1 MLETMRN
8 QAQSWIAKLILGGI
22 ALSFGLWGVGD
33 YFLGSRVEY
42 VAEVDDA
49 PITDLEFKQAFERQV
64 NAYRSM
70 MGRNL
75 SKDMIKQLGLKS
87 ETLQTLVNRRLLAEE
102 ASKMGLVTSE
112 AVLVSSVRN
121 NPSFQSAGNFDP
133 QRYRILTRNM
143 GFRTTLDFENEMR
156 LNLMVESLQKAIAD
170 SARVSDREL
179 RDAFDREY
187 EQRVIAAVMIDPES
201 LRDGITISDAQAR
214 AWYDAHQERYQSQ
227 EKVVAHVV
235 VIDPKGLGKDLELS
249 EDDIN
254 AAYEAAKDSFVV
266 PETRHAREIMIR
278 VGTVAEEADWKKAE
292 ARMKA
297 VQDRLAKGENFAD
310 VAKATSDDV
319 TAEDGGDLGLVAA
332 GSLPPQL
339 DEALFAMSEGTTSSV
354 IKADNGLF
362 LLQLESIT
370 PKGTKALADVHD
382 ELAARLRAERAKEE
396 AYQLSRDLDD
406 ALGMEDS
413 LVAAAKTT
421 NLTLHDTGAISRE
434 EALADALLS
443 SSPELLAQVFRTQPG
458 EVIHITELKDGRFAA
473 VEVSERIAPEVLPF
487 KDVAASVYDDAKSD
501 QATTKARDL
510 AKSLLD
516 AKDGVPSPDDV
527 AQQAGQAKFLSKAV
541 RRNGLGDDSAW
552 LTKAV
557 IDAGFH
563 ATKGQWNPN
572 VVETSRGMALVYVQ
586 DVIAASDDE
595 FAQQKETIRDENKR
609 AKGAVR
615 FARWMATVRDQH
627 DIVTHQAVLDRI

>member
-1 MLETMRN
+1 MRN

-42 VAEVDDA
+42 VAEVDDGS
-49 PITDLEFKQAFERQV
+49 ITDLEFRQAFERQV
-64 NAYRSM
+64 NAYSSM

-75 SKDMIKQLGLKS
+75 SKEMIQQLGLKS
-87 ETLQTLVNRRLLAEE
+87 ETLQTLINRRLLAEE
-102 ASKMGLVTSE
+102 ASEMGLVTSE

-133 QRYRILTRNM
+133 QIYRILTRNM

-170 SARVSDREL
+170 SARVSDVEL

-201 LRDGITISDAQAR
+201 LRDGITVSDAQAR
-214 AWYDAHQERYQSQ
+214 AWYDAHQDRYQSQ
-227 EKVVAHVV
+227 EKIVAHLVL
-235 VIDPKGLGKDLELS
+235 IDPQTLGAGLEIA

-254 AAYEAAKDSFVV
+254 AAYEAAKEAVDIIVVV
-266 PETRHAREIMIR
+266 PEARHAREIMIR

-292 ARMKA
+292 ERMKV
-297 VQDRLAKGENFAD
+297 VQDRLAKGESFAD

-319 TAEDGGDLGLVAA
+319 TAEDGGDLGLVSA

-339 DEALFAMSEGTTSSV
+339 DEALFAMSEATTSSV
-354 IKADNGLF
+354 IKADNGLV

-370 PKGTKALADVHD
+370 AKGFKPLADVHD
-382 ELAARLRAERAKEE
+382 ALAAKLRAERAKEE
-396 AYQLSRDLDD
+396 AYNLSRDLDD

-413 LVAAAKTT
+413 LVSAAKTAD
-421 NLTLHDTGAISRE
+421 LKLHDTGAISRE
-434 EALADALLS
+434 QGLADSLLS
-443 SSPELLAQVFRTQPG
+443 SSPELLALVFSTQRG
-458 EVIHITELKDGRFAA
+458 EVVHITELKDGRFAA
-473 VEVSERIAPEVLPF
+473 VEVSERIAPEALPF
-487 KDVAASVYDDAKSD
+487 KDVAASVYDDAKTD
-501 QATTKARDL
+501 QAIAKARDL
-510 AKSLLD
+510 AQSLLVG
-516 AKDGVPSPDDV
+516 KDSVPLPDDV

-541 RRNGLGDDSAW
+541 RRNGLGDDSGW
-552 LTKAV
+552 LTQAV
-557 IDAGFH
+557 VEAAFNG
-563 ATKGQWNPN
+563 AKGQWNPH

-586 DVIAASDDE
+586 DVISADDDE
-595 FAQQKETIRDENKR
+595 FELQKEAIRAENKR

-615 FARWMATVRDQH
+615 FSRWMATVRDQH